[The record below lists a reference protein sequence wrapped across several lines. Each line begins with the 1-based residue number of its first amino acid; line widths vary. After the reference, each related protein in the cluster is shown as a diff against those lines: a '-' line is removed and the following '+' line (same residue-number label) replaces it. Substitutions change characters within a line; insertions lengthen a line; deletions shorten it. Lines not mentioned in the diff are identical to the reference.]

1 MSSRVDKYYDDNVN
15 TSYSRMQRNSNLY
28 KEIGKTDLD
37 NYEVRSNATVIG
49 DNSKG
54 SIDVEKIKSILDTH
68 YKDAPRRKSIQ
79 IVETSTLTE
88 IENPVH
94 ETKEYDINVIIDKAK
109 ENKEEDYNIQRAKK
123 LHNTQYDILSNLD
136 INLKDYVEDY
146 EEPES
151 KSTSNPAKLQELINT
166 ITLNEKDIKAKKE
179 IIESGEGDPLDI
191 FEDLK
196 GSDNTAV
203 LDGLQEK
210 TEELVSEIE
219 KTRTTS
225 FDKEFFTKTN
235 AFKKDDFESF
245 EEDVEGKTSWLV
257 KLIIFL
263 LFVVLIGGI
272 LILVK
277 QFI

>member
-1 MSSRVDKYYDDNVN
+1 MSSRIDKYYDDNEN
-15 TSYSRMQRNSNLY
+15 TSYSRIQRNSNLY
-28 KEIGKTDLD
+28 REIGKTEID
-37 NYEVRSNATVIG
+37 NYEVKSNATVIC

-68 YKDAPRRKSIQ
+68 YKDAPRRKSIK

-88 IENPVH
+88 VENPVH

-109 ENKEEDYNIQRAKK
+109 EEKEDDYNEQRAKK

-151 KSTSNPAKLQELINT
+151 KSVSNPAKLQELINT
-166 ITLNEKDIKAKKE
+166 ISLNEKDIKAKKE
-179 IIESGEGDPLDI
+179 LLESSEGDPLDI

-203 LDGLQEK
+203 LDGLQEMVEEK
-210 TEELVSEIE
+210 TTQLE

-225 FDKEFFTKTN
+225 FDKEFFTKSNT
-235 AFKKDDFESF
+235 FKEDDFESF
-245 EEDVEGKTSWLV
+245 EDDVEGKTSWLV

-263 LFVVLIGGI
+263 LFVVLIGCI